1 MDCNRLVWT
10 GPTEALKQPQ
20 RKTDRV
26 FEIVKLSMI
35 LQTNH
40 ALVMKQEMFQEN
52 RSLQRKSLMQLR
64 KYFYMITESALR
76 NVKFL
81 RMPSWTLFFQDMY
94 DYIVDEPEEL
104 SMSEFSDWLCSTRW
118 SSPPHSPLHWDLSF
132 SPSAMQLETVEFK
145 LKDEGYS

>member
-1 MDCNRLVWT
+1 
-10 GPTEALKQPQ
+10 
-20 RKTDRV
+20 
-26 FEIVKLSMI
+26 
-35 LQTNH
+35 
-40 ALVMKQEMFQEN
+40 
-52 RSLQRKSLMQLR
+52 MQ
-64 KYFYMITESALR
+64 
-76 NVKFL
+76 
-81 RMPSWTLFFQDMY
+81 Y